1 MAAAA
6 TTVGDRSRRAV
17 RRSSLAW
24 VGTLP
29 FLCYLGIFLLLPTGI
44 VIWGAVSK
52 PTGHGLTLSNL
63 KLLGG
68 SAARGFFLNS
78 VELSAITA
86 IVGAL
91 LGAALAYAVA
101 SGNPS
106 GVVRRVFL
114 AGSGVLAQFGG
125 VTLAFAFNAAIG
137 PSGGF
142 LTHASWYYDFPQG
155 IGLIYIYFQIP
166 LMVLVFLPAVDGLKV
181 QWREATENL
190 GGSTLRYWRHVGGP
204 LLAPA
209 FLGCTLL
216 LFANALSAYATIVA
230 WENQI
235 SYVVTQQISVA
246 MTSEVGLSSANEA
259 QVLAL
264 GMVVVVAL
272 VMTAYALFFVLPIY
286 AMVRFSLQGVKPGEY
301 SLKAWRQ
308 IASSPDLVGAIE
320 ITLELAIITC
330 VVVLLLLVPTMIWVR
345 LRVQWISRTV
355 EFLCLLPLTIP
366 AIVLVVGLAP
376 VYRTIRQHAGLSALQ
391 LFWAYAILALPYA
404 YRALAAGLDAIDVKT
419 LSEAAR
425 SLGANWLTV
434 MWRVIAP
441 NMRQALLNATLLTG
455 ALVLGEFTIA
465 SLLLYA
471 NLQVELYNIS
481 RATLN
486 AW

>member
-1 MAAAA
+1 MA
-6 TTVGDRSRRAV
+6 
-17 RRSSLAW
+17 
-24 VGTLP
+24 
-29 FLCYLGIFLLLPTGI
+29 
-44 VIWGAVSK
+44 
-52 PTGHGLTLSNL
+52 
-63 KLLGG
+63 
-68 SAARGFFLNS
+68 
-78 VELSAITA
+78 EIT
-86 IVGAL
+86 
-91 LGAALAYAVA
+91 
-101 SGNPS
+101 P
-106 GVVRRVFL
+106 L
-114 AGSGVLAQFGG
+114 AGGVAL
-125 VTLAFAFNAAIG
+125 
-137 PSGGF
+137 
-142 LTHASWYYDFPQG
+142 
-155 IGLIYIYFQIP
+155 
-166 LMVLVFLPAVDGLKV
+166 
-181 QWREATENL
+181 REE
-190 GGSTLRYWRHVGGP
+190 
-204 LLAPA
+204 APA
-209 FLGCTLL
+209 PRRRMQTRRRRRLN
-216 LFANALSAYATIVA
+216 LFR
-230 WENQI
+230 
-235 SYVVTQQISVA
+235 YVVF
-246 MTSEVGLSSANEA
+246 
-259 QVLAL
+259 AL
-264 GMVVVVAL
+264 FG
-272 VMTAYALFFVLPIY
+272 LFFVLPIY

-301 SLKAWRQ
+301 SLKAWQQ

-345 LRVQWISRTV
+345 LRVPWISRTV

-486 AW
+486 AGVLFATSAAALIFTFVLLLILSFAGRRRRGRG